1 MDRGIKLMISY
12 SRRFAAIVAAC
23 LIAMLAGC
31 NRSNPYLTSQS
42 SGFPAAP
49 SASSGSFGGLLGT
62 GGSAAGA
69 NELLAIQQRYEA
81 RESELNRRLQ
91 ALDENNRQL
100 QTQLAQS
107 QQQIQIA
114 ADERSLLKR
123 QLMDVSGQLQQT
135 RVAGFQTENELRGIS
150 DQFRSA
156 QISSQSRGGARLTAN
171 KSLKEAPEFLKDLGF
186 AVLEDGEL
194 IRIRIPVDQLF
205 EPSGNTLTSGASSTL
220 ERIAAAIQRE
230 YPKQRVAVEGHT
242 DSGPFYGGNY
252 TTPQQLSS
260 AQSTA
265 VVDFLVRRNALPAS
279 QLFSL
284 AHADNHPIANNDT
297 PVARSQNRRIEFVI
311 YPDTFR

>member
-1 MDRGIKLMISY
+1 MDWGNQLMISCK
-12 SRRFAAIVAAC
+12 VKLAC
-23 LIAMLAGC
+23 IGTACCIAMLAGC
-31 NRSNPYLTSQS
+31 NRSNPYLNSQA

-49 SASSGSFGGLLGT
+49 PASNSSIGGLFGP
-62 GGSAAGA
+62 GANAAGA
-69 NELLAIQQRYEA
+69 NELLSIQQRYEA

-91 ALDENNRQL
+91 SLDENNRQL

-114 ADERSLLKR
+114 VDERSLLKR

-135 RVAGFQTENELRGIS
+135 RVAGVQTESELRGIS

-156 QISSQSRGGARLTAN
+156 QVSTQSRGGARLTAN
-171 KSLKEAPEFLKDLGF
+171 KSLKEAPESLKDLGF
-186 AVLEDGEL
+186 PVLLEGDL

-205 EPSGNTLTSGASSTL
+205 EPSGNTLTSGASTIL
-220 ERIAAAIQRE
+220 ERIAAGIQRE
-230 YPKQRVAVEGHT
+230 FPKQRVAVEGHT

>member
-1 MDRGIKLMISY
+1 MIS
-12 SRRFAAIVAAC
+12 SLRKFAAIGAAC
-23 LIAMLAGC
+23 FVGMLLGC
-31 NRSNPYLTSQS
+31 NRSNPYLASQS

-49 SASSGSFGGLLGT
+49 STSSGSFGGILGPGGNAT
-62 GGSAAGA
+62 GS

-114 ADERSLLKR
+114 ADERTLLKR

-156 QISSQSRGGARLTAN
+156 QVSAQSRGGARLTAN

-186 AVLEDGEL
+186 SVIEDGEL
-194 IRIRIPVDQLF
+194 IRVRIPVDQLF
-205 EPSGNTLTSGASSTL
+205 EPSGNTLTSGASSIL
-220 ERIAAAIQRE
+220 ERVAAAIQRE

>member
-1 MDRGIKLMISY
+1 MFSCLVKFAYIS
-12 SRRFAAIVAAC
+12 AAC
-23 LIAMLAGC
+23 CIATFAGC
-31 NRSNPYLTSQS
+31 NRSNPYLNSQA

-49 SASSGSFGGLLGT
+49 LASNSSFGGLF
-62 GGSAAGA
+62 GSGAGAAGA
-69 NELLAIQQRYEA
+69 NELLSIQQRYEA

-114 ADERSLLKR
+114 VDERSLLKR

-135 RVAGFQTENELRGIS
+135 RVAGFQTESELRGIS

-156 QISSQSRGGARLTAN
+156 QVFTQSRGGARLTAN
-171 KSLKEAPEFLKDLGF
+171 KSLKEAPESLKDLGF
-186 AVLEDGEL
+186 AVLEEGEL

-205 EPSGNTLTSGASSTL
+205 EPSGNTLTSGASTIL
-220 ERIAAAIQRE
+220 ERIALGIQRE

>member
-1 MDRGIKLMISY
+1 MISRKLKLA
-12 SRRFAAIVAAC
+12 SIGAAC
-23 LIAMLAGC
+23 CVALLAGC
-31 NRSNPYLTSQS
+31 NRSNPYLNSQA
-42 SGFPAAP
+42 SGFPSAP
-49 SASSGSFGGLLGT
+49 SPSSSSFGGLFN
-62 GGSAAGA
+62 SSPNAAGA
-69 NELLAIQQRYEA
+69 NELLSIQQRYEA

-135 RVAGFQTENELRGIS
+135 RVAGFQTENELRGVS

-156 QISSQSRGGARLTAN
+156 QVSTQSRGGARLTAN
-171 KSLKEAPEFLKDLGF
+171 KSLKEAPESLKDLGF
-186 AVLEDGEL
+186 AVLEEGEL

-205 EPSGNTLTSGASSTL
+205 EPSGNTLTAGASSIL
-220 ERIAAAIQRE
+220 ERIAAGIQRE

-265 VVDFLVRRNALPAS
+265 VVDFLVRRNSLPAN

-311 YPDTFR
+311 YPNTFR

>member
-1 MDRGIKLMISY
+1 MDRGIELMISNP
-12 SRRFAAIVAAC
+12 RKLTAIVAAC
-23 LIAMLAGC
+23 FIAMLMGC
-31 NRSNPYLTSQS
+31 NRSNPYLTSQT

-49 SASSGSFGGLLGT
+49 PISSGSFGGNIGR
-62 GGSAAGA
+62 GGNAAGSH
-69 NELLAIQQRYEA
+69 ELLAIQQRYEA

-114 ADERSLLKR
+114 ADERTLLKR

-156 QISSQSRGGARLTAN
+156 QVSTQSRGGARLTAN